1 MGRVADGGVACVMEN
16 CTQPFPEDYA
26 CQDIIDASGRAPV
39 ADVLGP
45 LADPLARLILKR
57 PGVCPGSYEELIAK
71 LELEDR
77 SRCAGGP
84 RASMLG
90 RVISERGQLLQR
102 EDRARVVVSRTCAR
116 REAYELMF
124 AVPEINTSNPELP
137 TEVEVMAFDD
147 SSDTYNFYSLTGS
160 VESPTW
166 TYHGDSMD
174 IIAPAAAG
182 GNVEGQTCGRC
193 HTDGGLVMR
202 EISDPWLHWESAVA
216 RTAGAA
222 EILDRYE
229 VLGGRG
235 NGPELEQVVRAGNAH
250 WSESRIAH
258 FREEIQVD
266 LHGGSLRELL
276 RPLFCATAINT
287 ASAGGPDGAGRP
299 AAVDAIPGRFFAD
312 PLWETAGQSL
322 SDAPVTGEN
331 YEANLDAIGSR
342 IDGVVGARD
351 TSWGFTFVE
360 RAAAD
365 VAYVQRLIEL
375 RLIDE
380 EFALDVLSIDFTRPV
395 FSSERCALLDFAP
408 DFASLDMAP
417 EPPPSDAPVMPS
429 SDCCDA
435 HPSPGCDDELVRD
448 CVCTVD
454 ESCCTARWDQTC
466 VNLVTD
472 AAPPCGIC
480 SVEAEATD
488 DEFTSPST
496 AVAGAP
502 DAGKI
507 RRAMYARL
515 AAAELAPDSAAAT
528 LRINLQTPGQA
539 GVHRA
544 AVERF
549 VDACRDR
556 SLFRDPPGFLRDVS
570 EVNAARRQQAMDF
583 TGVLET
589 PGAIATDD
597 LDPMPSVRFDPTNCE
612 LAF

>member
-1 MGRVADGGVACVMEN
+1 MGRVADGGVACITDN
-16 CTQPFPEDYA
+16 CRDPDPEDYA

-57 PGVCPGSYEELIAK
+57 PGECPGSYEELVAK

-90 RVISERGQLLQR
+90 RVISERGQLLGR

-124 AVPEINTSNPELP
+124 AIPEIDTSRPELP
-137 TEVEVMAFDD
+137 TAVEVMAFDD
-147 SSDTYNFYSLTGS
+147 SSDAYNFYSLTGS
-160 VESPTW
+160 VEVPTW
-166 TYHGDSMD
+166 TFHGNSLD
-174 IIAPAAAG
+174 IVAPANTDAEAPSP
-182 GNVEGQTCGRC
+182 TCGSC
-193 HTDGGLVMR
+193 HTDGGLIMR
-202 EISDPWLHWESAVA
+202 EISDPWLHWESAVS

-222 EILDRYE
+222 EILDRFE

-235 NGPELEQVVRAGNAH
+235 NGPELEQVIRAGNAH
-250 WSESRIAH
+250 LGESKISK
-258 FREEIQVD
+258 FRDEARVD
-266 LHGGSLRELL
+266 LHDGSLRELL

-287 ASAGGPDGAGRP
+287 ASAGGPDGAGTSAPVR
-299 AAVDAIPGRFFAD
+299 AIPGRFFAD
-312 PLWETAGQSL
+312 PMWQPLD
-322 SDAPVTGEN
+322 DAPVTREN

-351 TSWGFTFVE
+351 TSYGFTFVE
-360 RAAAD
+360 RSAAD

-395 FSSERCALLDFAP
+395 FSDDRCALLDFVP
-408 DFASLDMAP
+408 DFAGLDAAP

-435 HPSPGCDDELVRD
+435 HPSPGCADELVRD
-448 CVCTVD
+448 CVCAED
-454 ESCCTARWDQTC
+454 EFCCSARWDQTC
-466 VNLVTD
+466 VNLVTE
-472 AAPPCGIC
+472 ASPACGIC
-480 SVEAEATD
+480 SAEAQAP
-488 DEFTSPST
+488 EGGL
-496 AVAGAP
+496 AGEPPALSDLP
-502 DAGKI
+502 EAANI
-507 RRAMYARL
+507 RRAMFARL
-515 AAAELAPDSAAAT
+515 AEAELAPDSAAAT
-528 LRINLQTPGQA
+528 LRFNLQTPGQA
-539 GVHRA
+539 STHRA
-544 AVERF
+544 RVSGFVE
-549 VDACRDR
+549 ACRDR
-556 SLFRDPPGFLRDVS
+556 SLFRDQPAFLRDVS
-570 EVNAARRQQAMDF
+570 ETNAARRLRTTEL
-583 TGVLET
+583 TGALDT

-597 LDPMPSVRFDPTNCE
+597 LDPMATVHLDPISCE